1 MSNPAYFPV
10 NEKVDKENPKWFAEA
25 DTFVGNGPFK
35 LTEWKHDDS
44 ITMEKSDT
52 YWDKDTVKLDKV
64 KWAMVSDRNTDYQM
78 FQSGELD
85 TAYVP
90 AELSDQPL
98 DQDNVSIVDQAG
110 LYFYRFNVNMEPFQ
124 NENIRKAFAMAVDQ
138 KEIVKYVTKTMKTGA
153 CLCIARIYAPDG
165 KDFREAGGDLITPNE
180 SKAKHRWK
188 RA

>member
-10 NEKVDKENPKWFAEA
+10 NEKVDKDNPKWFAES

-90 AELSDQPL
+90 AELSDQLL
-98 DQDNVSIVDQAG
+98 DQDNVNIVDQAG

-138 KEIVKYVTKTMKTGA
+138 EEIVKYVTKIMKN
-153 CLCIARIYAPDG
+153 R
-165 KDFREAGGDLITPNE
+165 RTPLYRLGLR
-180 SKAKHRWK
+180 SLTAKISVK
-188 RA
+188 QAET